1 MSQMPKDHCEEISG
15 LGAQTT
21 NGGQEHPHYADTHYI
36 KALLYWNE
44 TANEHDNTKKFLD
57 TVLPEILP
65 EPATEKSF
73 LNVLGVGSGTGKID
87 LHILSTIQNLRP
99 DLKIYSETIE
109 PSKEEIDLY
118 KASVSN
124 TPELS
129 NVTFTWHNKG
139 VVEYETDAKHN
150 NTAKKFDLI
159 HMVQM
164 LYYVNPLKESL
175 EFFKSL
181 LSPEG
186 RLVIVVLSGE
196 SGWIKMFRRNIYP
209 AKQDF
214 NLDLGSDHI
223 TDILDAL
230 PMRYEIHDIDSFT
243 DVTGLVE
250 GREGS
255 EWLLDVIMDEAEFA
269 KTASPDLKAQVMADL
284 QDPEFTFRK
293 GGKIWLDT
301 RVKGIVARP

>member
-1 MSQMPKDHCEEISG
+1 MSLPTKDHCEEKNAHDAETS
-15 LGAQTT
+15 
-21 NGGQEHPHYADTHYI
+21 NGGQEHPFYVDTHYI

-44 TANEHDNTKKFLD
+44 TANEHDNTKKFFD
-57 TVLPEILP
+57 DVLPEILP
-65 EPATEKSF
+65 EPVTGKSF
-73 LNVLGVGSGTGKID
+73 FNVLGVGSGTGKID
-87 LHILSTIQNLRP
+87 LHILSTIQKLRP

-109 PSKEEIDLY
+109 PTKEEIDLY

-129 NVTFTWHNKG
+129 NVTFTWHNKS
-139 VVEYETDAKHN
+139 VVEYEADVKQN

-164 LYYVNPLKESL
+164 LYYVKPVKETL
-175 EFFKSL
+175 EFLKSL

-196 SGWIKMFRRNIYP
+196 CGWVKMFRNNIYP
-209 AKQDF
+209 SNQDF
-214 NLDLGSDHI
+214 NLDLDSDQT
-223 TDILDAL
+223 TDILDAIV
-230 PMRYEIHDIDSFT
+230 MRYEIHDIDSFM

-250 GREGS
+250 GREDS
-255 EWLLDVIMDEAEFA
+255 ELLLDVIMDEAEFA
-269 KTASPDLKAQVMADL
+269 KTASPDLKAQLMADL

-293 GGKIWLDT
+293 DGKIWLDT
-301 RVKGIVARP
+301 RVKGIVARH